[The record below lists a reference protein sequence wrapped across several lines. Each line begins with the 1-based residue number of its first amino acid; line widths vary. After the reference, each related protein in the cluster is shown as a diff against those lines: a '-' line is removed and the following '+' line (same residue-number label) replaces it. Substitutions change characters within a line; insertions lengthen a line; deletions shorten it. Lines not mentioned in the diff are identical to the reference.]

1 MHAETPFSQA
11 TKAYRLQDFDV
22 ALQACESLLAQQ
34 PVAAALPAI
43 LNLKALSLAGKGLMF
58 AAFDCLER
66 AIQIQP
72 GDALLRHH
80 TARILLELGR
90 FDAARHEAERA
101 CQLAPRHSGY
111 RYHLAVV
118 CLLQGDSRM
127 AQEVAQQCVS
137 EDATLF
143 EAWILLSELA
153 AERGE
158 PAQAAACLRE
168 ILRQDAGHA
177 AAWALLAAMG
187 GDAGTDRAAQRA
199 LEEIRTSAR
208 DDESAATAGFALA
221 DMARRCGDH
230 AAAFALYRQANEYLA
245 AAHPFA
251 MDDWELSLDKTV
263 SASRAWLESSHSAA
277 AGADTNGGERLV
289 FIVGM
294 PRSGTSLCEQII
306 CSHPGVTGGGEM
318 ATMEYIA
325 NTLGYENIDPFN
337 SESEPEWLQRMRGAY
352 LDSLPAGSAA
362 YERIS
367 DKTPRN
373 FERLGL
379 ILRLFPA
386 ARVLWCVRHPLDT
399 IISCFFQDFRSG
411 QRFSYRLDYAARMY
425 AGHVRAMRHW
435 MQYFADSIT
444 VIDYAELVQNPAA
457 TARQMAAFIGLDFN
471 PAMLQPHLNPRPVRT
486 ASSLQ
491 VKQAIY
497 TTSLNNWRHY
507 RRELAA
513 ASAMLQQQGLLDEQ
527 WRSTVLAG
535 AQTAG

>member
-1 MHAETPFSQA
+1 MHAETLFSQA
-11 TKAYRLQDFDV
+11 AKAYRLQDFDA
-22 ALQACESLLAQQ
+22 ALQVCETLLAQ
-34 PVAAALPAI
+34 PPAAGGLPAI

-58 AAFDCLER
+58 AAADCLER
-66 AIQIQP
+66 AIHIQP

-80 TARILLELGR
+80 AARILLELGR
-90 FDAARHEAERA
+90 FDAARREAEQA
-101 CQLAPRHSGY
+101 CQLAPGRSGY

-118 CLLQGDSRM
+118 CQLQGDSRR
-127 AQEVAQQCVS
+127 ARELAQQCVS
-137 EDATLF
+137 EDASLF

-153 AERGE
+153 VESGE

-168 ILRQDAGHA
+168 ILQQDAGHA

-187 GDAGTDRAAQRA
+187 GEAAADRSAQRA
-199 LEEIRTSAR
+199 LEEIKISAR
-208 DDESAATAGFALA
+208 DDASAATAGFALA

-245 AAHPFA
+245 TAHPFA
-251 MDDWELSLDKTV
+251 MDDWELSLDKTI
-263 SASRAWLESSHSAA
+263 SASRVWLESGSSAA
-277 AGADTNGGERLV
+277 ADADTNGGERLV
-289 FIVGM
+289 FVVGM
-294 PRSGTSLCEQII
+294 PRSGTSLCEQIA
-306 CSHPGVTGGGEM
+306 CSHPGVMGGGEM

-325 NTLGYENIDPFN
+325 NTLAYENTDPFN
-337 SESEPEWLQRMRGAY
+337 LEAEPDWLPRMRGAY

-362 YERIS
+362 YDRIS

-399 IISCFFQDFRSG
+399 ILSCFFQDFRSG
-411 QRFSYRLDYAARMY
+411 QRFSYRLEFAARMY
-425 AGHVRAMRHW
+425 VGHVRVMRHW
-435 MQYFADSIT
+435 MRYFADSIT
-444 VIDYAELVQNPAA
+444 VIDYAEMVQNPAA
-457 TARQMAAFIGLDFN
+457 TARQMALFIGLDFN

-507 RRELAA
+507 RQELAA
-513 ASAMLQQQGLLDEQ
+513 VSAMLQQQGLLDKQ

>member
-1 MHAETPFSQA
+1 MQAETLFSQA
-11 TKAYRLQDFDV
+11 TKAYRLQDFDA

-34 PVAAALPAI
+34 ATAAALPAI

-58 AAFDCLER
+58 AAADCLER
-66 AIQIQP
+66 AIQMQP
-72 GDALLRHH
+72 ADALLRHH
-80 TARILLELGR
+80 AARILLELGR
-90 FDAARHEAERA
+90 FKAARHEAEQA

-118 CLLQGDSRM
+118 CLQQGDSRM
-127 AQEVAQQCVS
+127 AQEVAQQCIS
-137 EDATLF
+137 EDATRF
-143 EAWILLSELA
+143 EALILLSELA
-153 AERGE
+153 TERGE
-158 PAQAAACLRE
+158 PAKAAAYLRE
-168 ILRQDAGHA
+168 ILQQDAGHA
-177 AAWALLAAMG
+177 RAWALLAAMG
-187 GDAGTDRAAQRA
+187 GDAGADPSVRQA
-199 LEEIRTSAR
+199 LEEIKAGAGDDTSAASVR
-208 DDESAATAGFALA
+208 FALA

-245 AAHPFA
+245 TAHPFA
-251 MDDWELSLDKTV
+251 MDDWEISLEKTI
-263 SASRAWLESSHSAA
+263 SASRAWLESGHAPAA
-277 AGADTNGGERLV
+277 DADMNGGERLV

-306 CSHPGVTGGGEM
+306 CAHPAVKGGGEM

-325 NTLGYENIDPFN
+325 NALGYENIDLF
-337 SESEPEWLQRMRGAY
+337 SMESEPDWLPRMRCAY

-362 YERIS
+362 YARIS

-411 QRFSYRLDYAARMY
+411 QRFSYRLEYAARMY
-425 AGHVRAMRHW
+425 AGHVRVMRHW
-435 MQYFADSIT
+435 LRYFAGSVK
-444 VIDYAELVQNPAA
+444 VIDYAEMVQNPAA

-471 PAMLQPHLNPRPVRT
+471 PAMLQPQLNPRPVRT

-491 VKQAIY
+491 VRRPIY

-507 RRELAA
+507 RQELAPL
-513 ASAMLQQQGLLDEQ
+513 SAMLQQQGLLDAH

-535 AQTAG
+535 VRTAG